1 MVKHASEKAW
11 TRKLWVSDL
20 RTNKDYTLKTNPL
33 GRGPSRGE
41 NENGAFFRL
50 GTTNQSPWRATTG
63 GTRRGKSYQEAE
75 VGA

>member
-33 GRGPSRGE
+33 IRPCLRSQCSPSS
-41 NENGAFFRL
+41 
-50 GTTNQSPWRATTG
+50 T
-63 GTRRGKSYQEAE
+63 
-75 VGA
+75 